1 MNFLIIGCS
10 NGLGLSHIL
19 RNVFSSSRSYFEPQT
34 EDAGGDQVWYD
45 DRDTYTNLS
54 AGGAGNRYITN
65 RLFEYISCNE
75 KPDYIYLQFS
85 GLHRI
90 DLPTSQ
96 ENIFDQYAFQTKTE
110 HANWIHSGG
119 MNGSWL
125 GDERCQKMFT
135 YLYDPNDQNHV
146 TVQNLFEINNALN
159 FLNRTKIP
167 YNWSTYYDYCNAPNE
182 QIKLD
187 GVLNESTKK
196 IYETLD
202 NTYKIQTCLTN
213 HIMEKNKK
221 WMENDDVH
229 WKYDGGMD
237 WLNYCKKQ
245 FIIRELHAAR

>member
-19 RNVFSSSRSYFEPQT
+19 RNVFSSSRSHFEPQT

-75 KPDYIYLQFS
+75 KPDYIYLQFT
-85 GLHRI
+85 GLNRI

-96 ENIFDQYAFQTKTE
+96 ENIIDQYAFQTKTE

-119 MNGSWL
+119 VNGSWL
-125 GDERCQKMFT
+125 GDERCQKMFS
-135 YLYDPNDQNHV
+135 YLYDPTDQNHV
-146 TVQNLFEINNALN
+146 NVQNLFEINNALN
-159 FLNRTKIP
+159 FLHRTKIP
-167 YNWSTYYDYCNAPNE
+167 YNWSTYYDYCDAPNE

-213 HIMEKNKK
+213 HIIEKNKK